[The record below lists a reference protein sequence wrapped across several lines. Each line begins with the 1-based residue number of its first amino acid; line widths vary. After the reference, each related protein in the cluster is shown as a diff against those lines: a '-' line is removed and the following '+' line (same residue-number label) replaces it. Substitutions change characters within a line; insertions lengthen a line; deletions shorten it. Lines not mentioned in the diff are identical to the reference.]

1 MVQRER
7 CPCSWKNC
15 RDYAYNEDDIWYG
28 FVQIR
33 KSKSNSAKKNE
44 LRRVVEHHLRI
55 PRDIKA
61 ENKQY
66 SVARHHWCRLL
77 LGDYYKTRRISTSIP
92 SYIAKQYRIDEQI
105 NRSRV
110 TINSS
115 VTHYTAAPSN
125 PEASVKEWH
134 NLQCSQK
141 STRRISRE
149 ENQARLTGNTS
160 LVVATHVDAA
170 NVTTD
175 DYYQQAISL
184 PPFDFR
190 STRFFTPFTAK
201 YYPMN
206 GRCVGIMSQTI
217 DFFASLSNA
226 NKGICLTY

>member
-1 MVQRER
+1 MIGFLQPRYYVLTTQLLYSIISEVHPIHGLFNRETLTVIMVQRER

-160 LVVATHVDAA
+160 QDIRA
-170 NVTTD
+170 NRF
-175 DYYQQAISL
+175 L
-184 PPFDFR
+184 FFD
-190 STRFFTPFTAK
+190 TIVLRFKF
-201 YYPMN
+201 
-206 GRCVGIMSQTI
+206 V
-217 DFFASLSNA
+217 
-226 NKGICLTY
+226 